1 MQIDSA
7 KQMQKPAQLEVHV
20 LNNHKNDVVVGC
32 EHCMYVICCIYF
44 MLKHKTGHVWYMVFG
59 TYIELTIYMERINI
73 KINYFVFFYAVEDQ
87 NFEVLGR
94 IAFYFIMTAEK
105 FKFILYCSYMPNSN

>member
-59 TYIELTIYMERINI
+59 TYIELTIYMERITI
-73 KINYFVFFYAVEDQ
+73 KLIISFF
-87 NFEVLGR
+87 FMLLK
-94 IAFYFIMTAEK
+94 IKTLK
-105 FKFILYCSYMPNSN
+105 FWEELLFTLS

>member
-59 TYIELTIYMERINI
+59 TYIELTIYMERITI
-73 KINYFVFFYAVEDQ
+73 KLIISFFYAVEDQ

-94 IAFYFIMTAEK
+94 FAFHFIMTAEK